1 MRARRCCRAWRSAG
15 WRGQCCWFSAPPGHW
30 KGWWWLFRTAK
41 WGQRSFQL
49 AGRAD
54 LGRVA
59 AVQAQN
65 QICVSLRG
73 LRYETQDSKPT
84 HCVLKRST
92 AGGGMFKTRVTP
104 CGQPYGV
111 AHPAQTWMRRHSRRH
126 TKFGR
131 DETPLCGGGCNRATN
146 GVLKHRAF
154 RPGANLPPNCDLVDM
169 QSPSRLDAHNTR
181 PAPLL

>member
-1 MRARRCCRAWRSAG
+1 MGDLFDGYGSTLAPRKTVSGVPAFDEMFEHPVRAGEAAPSRAAYRELYQAL
-15 WRGQCCWFSAPPGHW
+15 A
-30 KGWWWLFRTAK
+30 
-41 WGQRSFQL
+41 QL
-49 AGRAD
+49 T
-54 LGRVA
+54 
-59 AVQAQN
+59 QEE
-65 QICVSLRG
+65 LR
-73 LRYETQDSKPT
+73 
-84 HCVLKRST
+84 
-92 AGGGMFKTRVTP
+92 
-104 CGQPYGV
+104 GQPYGV

-131 DETPLCGGGCNRATN
+131 DETPLCGGGCNRATK